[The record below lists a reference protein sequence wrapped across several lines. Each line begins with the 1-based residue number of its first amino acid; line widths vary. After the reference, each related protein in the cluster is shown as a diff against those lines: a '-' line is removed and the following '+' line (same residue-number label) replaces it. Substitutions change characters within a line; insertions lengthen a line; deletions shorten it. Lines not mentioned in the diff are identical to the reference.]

1 MVIFCPLASGS
12 KGNCSFLGNDKTKLL
27 IDAGISA
34 RTIEQRLNLLG
45 FSLDQ
50 IDAIVITHDHAD
62 HIAGLRV
69 LSKRSKVPIVCNLAT
84 AQGLAQ
90 YLGQTPRCKI
100 FQTGESFEIG
110 EFLLHPFS
118 IQHDTGD
125 PVGFSIEIKSDHQ
138 ILKVGICTD
147 LGIVT
152 SLVTDHLRNC
162 DCLYIEANHDPDLV
176 ALSLRPQIYK
186 QRVLGRMGHLSN
198 AACAQLVGEIAHDRL
213 QRIYLAHLSEE
224 CNRHELALKTV
235 SSALLPHFRRL
246 DLQTAKQHEMSIPIA
261 LTAQRLTIGPALP
274 DVKIHMPSLC
284 SDLELAFQES
294 AKVPFSSKALPGTG

>member
-1 MVIFCPLASGS
+1 MVTFCPLASGS
-12 KGNCSFLGNDKTKLL
+12 KGNCSFLGTDRTRLL

-34 RTIEQRLNLLG
+34 RAIQQRLHALG
-45 FSLDQ
+45 FDLDQ
-50 IDAIVITHDHAD
+50 IDAIVITHDHID

-69 LSKRSKVPIVCNLAT
+69 LSKRMKVPIVCNLAT

-90 YLGQTPRCKI
+90 YLGVTPRCKI

-110 EFLLHPFS
+110 DFLLHPFS

-125 PVGFSIEIKSDHQ
+125 PVGFSIRASTNGRVI
-138 ILKVGICTD
+138 KVGICTD
-147 LGIVT
+147 LGFVT
-152 SLVTDHLRNC
+152 KIVTDHLRDC
-162 DCLYIEANHDPDLV
+162 DCLYIEANHDPELV

-198 AACAQLVGEIAHDRL
+198 ADCAQLVGQVAHDQM

-235 SSALLPHFRRL
+235 AAILSPRFGQL
-246 DLQTAKQHEMSIPIA
+246 DLQTAKQYEMSIPISLKSELRA
-261 LTAQRLTIGPALP
+261 A
-274 DVKIHMPSLC
+274 PSLC
-284 SDLELAFQES
+284 SKVKVYLPHSLDLQSTFQEFENS
-294 AKVPFSSKALPGTG
+294 PLPSKAPPGTG